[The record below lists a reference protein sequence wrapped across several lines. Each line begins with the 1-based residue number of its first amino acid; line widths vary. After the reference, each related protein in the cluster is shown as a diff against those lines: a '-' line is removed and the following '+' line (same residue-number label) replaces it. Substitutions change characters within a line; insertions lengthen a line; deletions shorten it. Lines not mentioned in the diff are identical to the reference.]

1 MNAAVAIDNEE
12 LELFREM
19 VLRALEREVAPNYE
33 QWEQE
38 GITPRELWRTLGE
51 AGLLCVDAPE
61 AQGGCGVPFEYSV
74 MLVTEMARLGYGA
87 LATNVMVHSDIV
99 APYIAHIGNDEQKDR
114 WLPGMVSGDVVGAI
128 AMTEPGAGSDL
139 AALRTTAVKDG
150 DEYVIN
156 GSKTFITNGQHA
168 DMVIVA
174 AKTDPAAGAK
184 GVSLFLVDT
193 TLPGYSK
200 GRNLEKIGQHSGDTS
215 ELFFENL
222 RVPAS
227 ALLGEE
233 GKGFMYLMNELPR
246 ERLVIGA
253 IGVGAARGALDM
265 TIQYADERMLFGQK
279 LKQLQNTRF
288 RIAEM
293 ETDYR
298 INKAFI
304 DQCIGEYSRGELD
317 AATASMAKYTGTEM
331 QCRVADG
338 CLQLFGGY
346 GYTTEYPI
354 SRAFIDARVQRIYG
368 GTSEVMKEVIARS
381 VLGRD

>member
-1 MNAAVAIDNEE
+1 MSGQPESEE
-12 LELFREM
+12 LALFRDSL
-19 VLRALEREVAPNYE
+19 VKLLEQEVQPHYE
-33 QWEQE
+33 QWDKE
-38 GITPRELWRTLGE
+38 GLIPRQLWRTLGQ
-51 AGLLCVDAPE
+51 AGVLCVDMPE
-61 AQGGCGVPFEYSV
+61 QYGGCGVPFEFSV
-74 MLVTEMARLGYGA
+74 AVGEEIARLGFGA

-99 APYIAHIGNDEQKDR
+99 APYLSHMGNEEQR
-114 WLPGMVSGDVVGAI
+114 QQWLPRMATGEAVGAI

-139 AALRTTAVKDG
+139 QAMRTTAMADG
-150 DEYVIN
+150 DHYILN

-174 AKTDPAAGAK
+174 AKTDAAAGAR
-184 GVSLFLVDT
+184 GISLFLVDT
-193 TLPGYSK
+193 SLPGFSR
-200 GRNLEKIGQHSGDTS
+200 GRNLDKIGQHCGDTS
-215 ELFFENL
+215 ELFFSDL
-222 RVPAS
+222 RVPRS

-233 GKGFMYLMNELPR
+233 GQGFMYLMNELPR

-253 IGVGAARGALDM
+253 IGVAAARGALDM
-265 TIQYADERMLFGQK
+265 TVTYAGERTLFGQK
-279 LKQLQNTRF
+279 LGQLQNSRF

-298 INKAFI
+298 INKAFV
-304 DQCIGEYSRGELD
+304 DQCIAQYERGELD
-317 AATASMAKYTGTEM
+317 TATASMAKYSATEM

-354 SRAFIDARVQRIYG
+354 SRAFLDARVQRIYG

-381 VLGRD
+381 VLGRG

>member
-1 MNAAVAIDNEE
+1 MNAAVIDTEE
-12 LELFREM
+12 LDLFREM
-19 VLRALEREVAPNYE
+19 VLRALEREVAPHYE
-33 QWEQE
+33 QWERE
-38 GITPRELWRTLGE
+38 GITPRALWNTLGE

-61 AQGGCGVPFEYSV
+61 DHGGCGVPFEYSV

-99 APYIAHIGNDEQKDR
+99 APYIAHIGNDEQKNR

-139 AALRTTAVKDG
+139 AAMRTTAVLDG

-193 TLPGYSK
+193 TLPGYGK

-222 RVPAS
+222 RVPKS

-233 GKGFMYLMNELPR
+233 GKGFMYLMKELPR

-265 TIQYADERMLFGQK
+265 TIQYADERTLFGQK
-279 LKQLQNTRF
+279 LKELQNTRF

-298 INKAFI
+298 VNKAFI
-304 DQCIGEYSRGELD
+304 DQCISEYSRGELD
-317 AATASMAKYTGTEM
+317 AATASMAKYTATEM

-381 VLGRD
+381 VLGR

>member
-1 MNAAVAIDNEE
+1 MNAAVIDTEE
-12 LELFREM
+12 LDLFREM
-19 VLRALEREVAPNYE
+19 VLRALEREVAPHYE
-33 QWEQE
+33 QWERE
-38 GITPRELWRTLGE
+38 GITPRALWNTLGE

-61 AQGGCGVPFEYSV
+61 DHSGCGVPFEYSV

-99 APYIAHIGNDEQKDR
+99 APYIAHIGNDEQKNR

-139 AALRTTAVKDG
+139 AALRTTAVLDG

-193 TLPGYSK
+193 TLPGYGK

-222 RVPAS
+222 RVPKS

-233 GKGFMYLMNELPR
+233 GKGFMYLMKELPR

-265 TIQYADERMLFGQK
+265 TIQYADERTLFGQK
-279 LKQLQNTRF
+279 LKELQNTRF

-298 INKAFI
+298 VNKAFI
-304 DQCIGEYSRGELD
+304 DQCISEYSRGELD
-317 AATASMAKYTGTEM
+317 AATASMAKYTATEM

-381 VLGRD
+381 VLGR

>member
-1 MNAAVAIDNEE
+1 MNAAVIDTEE
-12 LELFREM
+12 LDLFREM
-19 VLRALEREVAPNYE
+19 VLRALEREVAPHYE
-33 QWEQE
+33 QWERE
-38 GITPRELWRTLGE
+38 GITPRALWNTLGE

-61 AQGGCGVPFEYSV
+61 DHGGCGVPFEYSV

-99 APYIAHIGNDEQKDR
+99 APYIAHIGNDEQKNR
-114 WLPGMVSGDVVGAI
+114 WLPGMVSGEVVGAI

-139 AALRTTAVKDG
+139 AALRTTAVLDG

-174 AKTDPAAGAK
+174 AKTDPGAGAK

-193 TLPGYSK
+193 TLPGYGK

-222 RVPAS
+222 RVPKS

-265 TIQYADERMLFGQK
+265 TIQYADERTLFGQK
-279 LKQLQNTRF
+279 LKELQNTRF

-298 INKAFI
+298 VNKAFI
-304 DQCIGEYSRGELD
+304 DQCISEYSRGELD
-317 AATASMAKYTGTEM
+317 AATASMAKYTATEM

-381 VLGRD
+381 VLGR

>member
-1 MNAAVAIDNEE
+1 MNAAVIDTEE
-12 LELFREM
+12 LDLFREM
-19 VLRALEREVAPNYE
+19 VLRALEREVAPHYE
-33 QWEQE
+33 QWERD
-38 GITPRELWRTLGE
+38 GITPRALWNTLGE

-61 AQGGCGVPFEYSV
+61 DHGGCGVPFEYSV

-99 APYIAHIGNDEQKDR
+99 APYIAHIGNDEQKNR
-114 WLPGMVSGDVVGAI
+114 WLPGMVSGEVVGAI

-139 AALRTTAVKDG
+139 AALRTTAVLDG

-184 GVSLFLVDT
+184 GISLFLVDT
-193 TLPGYSK
+193 TLPGYGK

-215 ELFFENL
+215 ELFFENM
-222 RVPAS
+222 RVPKS

-233 GKGFMYLMNELPR
+233 GKGFMYLMKELPR

-253 IGVGAARGALDM
+253 IGVGAARGSLDM
-265 TIQYADERMLFGQK
+265 TIQYADERTLFGQK
-279 LKQLQNTRF
+279 LKELQNTRF

-298 INKAFI
+298 VNKAFI
-304 DQCIGEYSRGELD
+304 DQCISEYSRGELD
-317 AATASMAKYTGTEM
+317 AATASMAKYTATEM

-381 VLGRD
+381 VLGR

>member
-1 MNAAVAIDNEE
+1 MNAAVIDTEE
-12 LELFREM
+12 LDLFREM
-19 VLRALEREVAPNYE
+19 VLRALEREVAPHYE
-33 QWEQE
+33 QWERD
-38 GITPRELWRTLGE
+38 GITPRALWNMLGE

-61 AQGGCGVPFEYSV
+61 DHGGCGVPFEYSV

-99 APYIAHIGNDEQKDR
+99 APYIAHIGNDEQKNR
-114 WLPGMVSGDVVGAI
+114 WLPGMVSGEVVGAI

-139 AALRTTAVKDG
+139 AALRTTAVLDG

-193 TLPGYSK
+193 TLPGYGK

-215 ELFFENL
+215 ELFFENM
-222 RVPAS
+222 RVPKS

-233 GKGFMYLMNELPR
+233 GKGFMYLMKELPR

-265 TIQYADERMLFGQK
+265 TIQYADERSLFGQK
-279 LKQLQNTRF
+279 LKELQNTRF

-298 INKAFI
+298 VNKAFI
-304 DQCIGEYSRGELD
+304 DQCISEYSRGELD
-317 AATASMAKYTGTEM
+317 AATASMAKYTATEM

-354 SRAFIDARVQRIYG
+354 SRAFIYARVQRIYG

-381 VLGRD
+381 VLGR

>member
-1 MNAAVAIDNEE
+1 MNAAVIDNEE
-12 LELFREM
+12 LDLFREM
-19 VLRALEREVAPNYE
+19 VLRALEREVAPHYE

-38 GITPRELWRTLGE
+38 GITPRELWRTLGN

-61 AQGGCGVPFEYSV
+61 AHGGCGVPFEYSV

-99 APYIAHIGNDEQKDR
+99 APYLAHIGNDEQKDR

-139 AALRTTAVKDG
+139 AALRTTAVLDG

-174 AKTDPAAGAK
+174 AKTDPSAGAK

-193 TLPGYSK
+193 TLPGYAK

-215 ELFFENL
+215 ELFFENM
-222 RVPAS
+222 RVPKS

-233 GKGFMYLMNELPR
+233 GKGFMYLMKELPR

-253 IGVGAARGALDM
+253 IGVGAARGSLDM
-265 TIQYADERMLFGQK
+265 TIQYADERTLFGQK
-279 LKQLQNTRF
+279 LKELQNTRF

-298 INKAFI
+298 VNKAFI
-304 DQCIGEYSRGELD
+304 DQSIAEYSRGELD
-317 AATASMAKYTGTEM
+317 AASASMAKYTATEM

-381 VLGRD
+381 VLGRN

>member
-1 MNAAVAIDNEE
+1 MNAAVIDTEE
-12 LELFREM
+12 LDLFREM
-19 VLRALEREVAPNYE
+19 VLRALEREVAPHYE
-33 QWEQE
+33 QWERE
-38 GITPRELWRTLGE
+38 GITPRALWNTLGE

-61 AQGGCGVPFEYSV
+61 DHGGCGVPFEYSV

-99 APYIAHIGNDEQKDR
+99 APYIAHIGNDEQKSR

-139 AALRTTAVKDG
+139 AALRTTAVLDG

-193 TLPGYSK
+193 TLPGYGK

-215 ELFFENL
+215 ELFFENM
-222 RVPAS
+222 RVPKS

-233 GKGFMYLMNELPR
+233 GKGFMYLMKELPR

-253 IGVGAARGALDM
+253 IGVGAARGSLDM
-265 TIQYADERMLFGQK
+265 TIQYADERTLFGQK
-279 LKQLQNTRF
+279 LKELQNTRF

-298 INKAFI
+298 VNKAFI
-304 DQCIGEYSRGELD
+304 DQCINEYSRGELD
-317 AATASMAKYTGTEM
+317 AATASMAKYTATEM

-381 VLGRD
+381 VLGR

>member
-1 MNAAVAIDNEE
+1 MNAAVIDTEE
-12 LELFREM
+12 LDLFREM
-19 VLRALEREVAPNYE
+19 VLRALEREVAPHYE
-33 QWEQE
+33 QWERE
-38 GITPRELWRTLGE
+38 GITPRALWNTLGE

-61 AQGGCGVPFEYSV
+61 DHGGCGVPFEYSV

-99 APYIAHIGNDEQKDR
+99 APYIAHIGNDEQKNR

-139 AALRTTAVKDG
+139 AALRTTAVLDG

-193 TLPGYSK
+193 TLPGYGK

-215 ELFFENL
+215 ELFFENM
-222 RVPAS
+222 RVPKS

-233 GKGFMYLMNELPR
+233 GKGFMYLMKELPR

-253 IGVGAARGALDM
+253 IGVGAARGSLDM
-265 TIQYADERMLFGQK
+265 TIQYADERTLFGQK
-279 LKQLQNTRF
+279 LKELQNTRF

-298 INKAFI
+298 VNKAFI
-304 DQCIGEYSRGELD
+304 DQCISEYSRGELD
-317 AATASMAKYTGTEM
+317 AATASMAKYTATEM

-381 VLGRD
+381 VLGR

>member
-1 MNAAVAIDNEE
+1 MNAAVIDTEE
-12 LELFREM
+12 LDLFREM
-19 VLRALEREVAPNYE
+19 VLRALEREVAPHYE
-33 QWEQE
+33 QWERD
-38 GITPRELWRTLGE
+38 GITPRALWNTLGE

-61 AQGGCGVPFEYSV
+61 DHGGCGVPFEYSV

-99 APYIAHIGNDEQKDR
+99 APYIAHIGNDEQKNR

-139 AALRTTAVKDG
+139 AALRTTAVLDG

-193 TLPGYSK
+193 TLPGYGK

-215 ELFFENL
+215 ELFFENM
-222 RVPAS
+222 RVPKS

-233 GKGFMYLMNELPR
+233 GKGFMYLMKELPR

-265 TIQYADERMLFGQK
+265 TIQYADERTLFGQK
-279 LKQLQNTRF
+279 LKELQNTRF

-298 INKAFI
+298 VNKAFI
-304 DQCIGEYSRGELD
+304 DQCISEYSRGELD
-317 AATASMAKYTGTEM
+317 AATASMAKYTATEM

-381 VLGRD
+381 VLGR

>member
-1 MNAAVAIDNEE
+1 MNAAVIDTEE
-12 LELFREM
+12 LDLFREM
-19 VLRALEREVAPNYE
+19 VLRALEREVAPHYE
-33 QWEQE
+33 QWERE
-38 GITPRELWRTLGE
+38 GITPRALWNTLGE
-51 AGLLCVDAPE
+51 AGLLCVDVPE
-61 AQGGCGVPFEYSV
+61 DHGGCGVPFEYSV

-99 APYIAHIGNDEQKDR
+99 APYIAHIGNDEQKSR
-114 WLPGMVSGDVVGAI
+114 WLPGMVSGEVVGAI

-139 AALRTTAVKDG
+139 AALRTTAVLDG

-193 TLPGYSK
+193 TLQGYGK

-215 ELFFENL
+215 ELFFENM
-222 RVPAS
+222 RVPKS

-233 GKGFMYLMNELPR
+233 GKGFMYLMKELPR

-265 TIQYADERMLFGQK
+265 TIQYADERTLFGQK
-279 LKQLQNTRF
+279 LKELQNTRF

-298 INKAFI
+298 VNKAFI
-304 DQCIGEYSRGELD
+304 DQCISEYSRGELD
-317 AATASMAKYTGTEM
+317 AATASMAKYTATEM

-381 VLGRD
+381 VLGR

>member
-1 MNAAVAIDNEE
+1 MNAAVIDTEE
-12 LELFREM
+12 LDLFREM
-19 VLRALEREVAPNYE
+19 VLRALEREVAPHYE
-33 QWEQE
+33 QWERE
-38 GITPRELWRTLGE
+38 GITPRALWNTLGE

-61 AQGGCGVPFEYSV
+61 DHGGCDVPFEYSV

-99 APYIAHIGNDEQKDR
+99 APYIAHIGNDEQKNR
-114 WLPGMVSGDVVGAI
+114 WLPGMVSGEVVGAI

-139 AALRTTAVKDG
+139 AALRTTAVLDG

-193 TLPGYSK
+193 TLPGYGK

-215 ELFFENL
+215 ELFFENM
-222 RVPAS
+222 RVPKS

-233 GKGFMYLMNELPR
+233 GKGFMYLMKELPR

-253 IGVGAARGALDM
+253 IGVGAARGSLDM
-265 TIQYADERMLFGQK
+265 TIQYADERTLFGQK
-279 LKQLQNTRF
+279 LKELQNTRF

-298 INKAFI
+298 VNKAFI
-304 DQCIGEYSRGELD
+304 DQCISEYSRGELD
-317 AATASMAKYTGTEM
+317 ASTASMAKYTATEM

-381 VLGRD
+381 VLGR

>member
-1 MNAAVAIDNEE
+1 MNAAVIDTEE
-12 LELFREM
+12 LDLFREM
-19 VLRALEREVAPNYE
+19 VLRALEREVAPHYE
-33 QWEQE
+33 QWERE
-38 GITPRELWRTLGE
+38 GITPRALWNTLGE

-61 AQGGCGVPFEYSV
+61 DHGGCGVPFEYSV

-99 APYIAHIGNDEQKDR
+99 APYIAHIGNDEQKNR

-139 AALRTTAVKDG
+139 AALRTTAILDG

-193 TLPGYSK
+193 TLQGYGK

-222 RVPAS
+222 RVPKS

-233 GKGFMYLMNELPR
+233 GKGFMYLMKELPR

-265 TIQYADERMLFGQK
+265 TIQYADERTLFGQK
-279 LKQLQNTRF
+279 LKELQNTRF

-298 INKAFI
+298 VNKAFI
-304 DQCIGEYSRGELD
+304 DQCISEYSRGELD
-317 AATASMAKYTGTEM
+317 AATASMAKYTATEM

-381 VLGRD
+381 VLGR

>member
-1 MNAAVAIDNEE
+1 MNAAVIDTEE
-12 LELFREM
+12 LDLFREM
-19 VLRALEREVAPNYE
+19 VLRALEREVAPHYE
-33 QWEQE
+33 QWERE
-38 GITPRELWRTLGE
+38 GITPRALWNTLGE

-61 AQGGCGVPFEYSV
+61 DHGGCGVPFEYSV

-99 APYIAHIGNDEQKDR
+99 APYIAHIGNDEQKNR
-114 WLPGMVSGDVVGAI
+114 WLPGMVSGEVVGAI

-139 AALRTTAVKDG
+139 AALRTTAVLDG

-193 TLPGYSK
+193 TLPGYGK

-215 ELFFENL
+215 ELFFENM
-222 RVPAS
+222 RVPKS

-233 GKGFMYLMNELPR
+233 GKGFMYLMKELPR

-265 TIQYADERMLFGQK
+265 TIQYADERTLFGQK
-279 LKQLQNTRF
+279 LKELQNTRF

-298 INKAFI
+298 VNKAFI
-304 DQCIGEYSRGELD
+304 DQCISEYSRGELD
-317 AATASMAKYTGTEM
+317 AATASMAKYTATEM

-381 VLGRD
+381 VLGR

>member
-1 MNAAVAIDNEE
+1 MNAAVIDTEE
-12 LELFREM
+12 LDLFREM
-19 VLRALEREVAPNYE
+19 VLRALEREVAPHYE
-33 QWEQE
+33 QWERD
-38 GITPRELWRTLGE
+38 GITPRALWNTLGE

-61 AQGGCGVPFEYSV
+61 DHGGCGVPFEYSV

-99 APYIAHIGNDEQKDR
+99 APYIAHIGNDEQKNR

-139 AALRTTAVKDG
+139 AALRTTAVLDG

-193 TLPGYSK
+193 TLPGYGK

-215 ELFFENL
+215 ELFFENM
-222 RVPAS
+222 RVPKS

-233 GKGFMYLMNELPR
+233 GKGFMYLMKELPR

-253 IGVGAARGALDM
+253 IGVGAARGSLDM
-265 TIQYADERMLFGQK
+265 TIQYADERTLFGQK
-279 LKQLQNTRF
+279 LKELQNTRF

-298 INKAFI
+298 VNKAFI
-304 DQCIGEYSRGELD
+304 DQCISEYSRGELD
-317 AATASMAKYTGTEM
+317 AATASMAKYTATEM

-381 VLGRD
+381 VLGR